1 MHINDFIVFNN
12 VYILLL
18 NNNYYIKLH
27 FHDNSKY
34 FLFLFEIKLIL
45 VWSILVPIYKYL
57 K

>member
-1 MHINDFIVFNN
+1 MHINDFIVFIN

-34 FLFLFEIKLIL
+34 FLFLFEIKLITE
-45 VWSILVPIYKYL
+45 PH
-57 K
+57 